1 MIKKTFDSF
10 KKGFQPIIEP
20 MQWRTELER
29 HAAIERVLAMKRF
42 PLKEVLDAL
51 ENAYTITDRKKKA
64 ELLQSIEEIL
74 VRSPVKGFGD
84 NLLQIYRITSDPEI
98 RETTIQILI
107 NSMDDTLIGSVISL
121 LRSPKRNFRL
131 TAIKLFEK
139 VPQEKVAGR
148 VAQELVRGEW
158 TDRVDA
164 LNLLFNLD
172 QSLILPPCVR
182 TLEVGNE
189 EDKIQA
195 IKLLMLVKTP
205 ESVQAMTKVITD
217 ESIKIRM
224 QVAKAFA
231 KVGGPIAVDGLV
243 KLAADSKPDVVLT
256 ALDGLRELKSP
267 AGITAVLACVRH
279 ENLSI
284 RNQALNAI
292 GEIGSADEVEFLVSA
307 LKDPDIRVRQTALD
321 ALISLSN
328 NEDTDIPRFISILM
342 SDPDVNVRRAAAQIL
357 GQVDAPGIF
366 DKLFQYLRDEDW
378 WVRETIAETL
388 SRIKDER
395 IFPAAVELLGS
406 PDPSL
411 RRYAIEIIVGLKDPR
426 GLVPLIKMLKD
437 PDWWVRERA
446 VSALGTLGTA
456 KIVPILANLLTIKE
470 LSYITAEALGEIGD
484 ASAVP
489 FLLKAIDTADV
500 ETKLVIMR
508 SLEKLQAKEAIPVL
522 ESMVADPSRE
532 IRAQSKEVLARLKVD
547 TGNLDK
553 VSARWWERHE
563 FSLLD
568 TLLLEVRYRHGTD
581 LFIVS
586 DNPPM
591 AKVVGELIPLTSES
605 LSEEQILTMTSR
617 ILTPDQEAQFFS
629 LNDLDFSYE
638 IADEGRFR
646 GNMFRH
652 ALGINMT
659 FRLLPDDIPE
669 LETLGLP
676 SFVDSV
682 VSMHHGL
689 ILIAGPSACGK
700 STTAAAIINKMN
712 QSRNDHII
720 MIEDPVEY
728 LHDRKNCLITQREV
742 GRHTASFAKALR
754 ASLREDPDVIV
765 IGELRDLE
773 TISMALTAAETGH
786 LVLATLHSMSAIKAI
801 DRIIDAFPPSQQ
813 GQIRSMLAESLK
825 VILAQQLIP
834 RKNSDEHVVAME
846 ILVNTPAIA
855 GLIRDNKLN
864 QIASMIIAGQ
874 QHGMVSMDQT
884 LLNLLREGVI
894 TADEAYSRAEEKNQF
909 EVYLKDIQ
917 EKH

>member
-20 MQWRTELER
+20 TQWRTELER
-29 HAAIERVLAMKRF
+29 HSVVERILAMKRF
-42 PLKEVLDAL
+42 PLKEMLEAL

-74 VRSPVKGFGD
+74 VRAPVQGFGD
-84 NLLQIYRITSDPEI
+84 QLLQVYRITSDPEI
-98 RETTIQILI
+98 RDSTVRILN
-107 NSMDDTLIGSVISL
+107 NSMDDSLIGSVISL

-139 VPQEKVAGR
+139 VPAEKVAGR
-148 VAQELVRGEW
+148 LAQELVRGEW
-158 TDRVDA
+158 TERADA

-172 QSLILPPCVR
+172 STLMIQPCSR
-182 TLEVGNE
+182 TLDIGSE
-189 EDKIQA
+189 EDKIQV
-195 IKLLMLVKTP
+195 IKLLMLIQSP
-205 ESVQAMTKVITD
+205 DAIQAMEKVIED
-217 ESIKIRM
+217 DSIRIRM
-224 QVAKAFA
+224 QLAKAFA
-231 KVGGPIAVDGLV
+231 KVGGPMAVNGLV
-243 KLAADSKPDVVLT
+243 RLASDPKPDVVLS

-267 AGITAVLACVRH
+267 AGVSAVLACVRH

-284 RNQALNAI
+284 RNHALNAI
-292 GEIGSADEVEFLVSA
+292 GEIGTADEVEFLVTA
-307 LKDPDIRVRQTALD
+307 LKDQDIRVRQTALD
-321 ALISLSN
+321 ALINLSK

-357 GQVDAPGIF
+357 GQVDAPAIF
-366 DKLFQYLRDEDW
+366 EKLFQYLKDEDW

-395 IFPAAVELLGS
+395 IFPAAVELLSS

-456 KIVPILANLLTIKE
+456 KIVPILANLLSIKE

-489 FLLKAIDTADV
+489 FLIKAIETADV

-508 SLEKLQAKEAIPVL
+508 SLEKLQAKEAIPII
-522 ESMVADPSRE
+522 EEMIADPSRE

-553 VSARWWERHE
+553 VSARWWEQHE

-568 TLLLEVRYRHGTD
+568 TLLLEVRYRHGSD

-605 LSEEQILTMTSR
+605 LSEDQILTMTSR
-617 ILTPDQEAQFFS
+617 ILTPDQETQFFS
-629 LNDLDFSYE
+629 ANDLDFSYE
-638 IADEGRFR
+638 IAGEGRFR

-659 FRLLPDDIPE
+659 FRLLPDEIPE
-669 LETLGLP
+669 LANLGLP
-676 SFVDSV
+676 PFVESLV
-682 VSMHHGL
+682 TMHHGL
-689 ILIAGPSACGK
+689 ILIAGPSASGK
-700 STTAAAIINKMN
+700 STTAAALINQMN
-712 QSRNDHII
+712 QVRNDHVIT
-720 MIEDPVEY
+720 IEDPIEY
-728 LHDRKNCLITQREV
+728 LHNRKNCLITQREV

-754 ASLREDPDVIV
+754 AALREDPDIIL

-801 DRIIDAFPPSQQ
+801 DRVIDAFPVNQQ

-834 RKNSDEHVVAME
+834 RKNSDEHVIAME
-846 ILVNTPAIA
+846 VLVNTPAIG

-864 QIASMIIAGQ
+864 QISSMIVAGQ
-874 QHGMVSMDQT
+874 QHGMISMDQT
-884 LLNLLREGVI
+884 LMNLLREGTI
-894 TADEAYSRAEEKNQF
+894 SADEAYSRAEDKNQF
-909 EVYLKDIQ
+909 ETYLKDLQ